1 VLAAGAWLGWFEL
14 IASTLSIKSSTRRRE
29 KKTGAV
35 VRKKAQLNPFF
46 SHPDYNRRCWNFTS
60 STAEPQDR
68 ISAELLAN

>member
-1 VLAAGAWLGWFEL
+1 LV
-14 IASTLSIKSSTRRRE
+14 IASTLSIRVQRGGA

-60 STAEPQDR
+60 STAEPQGR